1 MFAALDFAYQKDEP
15 FAREAHMRKLS
26 VLAVAALLS
35 SVPAAAQEKHGP
47 QQMPMQG
54 EAVQGMQHCMAM
66 MGGPPPQMLLQHRE
80 ALGLSADQVSRLE
93 ALQVRA
99 RETAMPHM
107 QPAMQTH
114 TAAAELLKADAPDFQ
129 GFEAKLREAAD
140 HMVRAHVAMARV
152 AVDARRVLT
161 PEQRDGLDELGRG
174 MMGGEQGMMGG
185 GHGQMEQGAMGG
197 VVMGHMMGCMM
208 MGGAMDQGEQGGHNR

>member
-1 MFAALDFAYQKDEP
+1 
-15 FAREAHMRKLS
+15 MRKLS
-26 VLAVAALLS
+26 ILAVAALLGS
-35 SVPAAAQEKHGP
+35 APAAAQEGHGQDP
-47 QQMPMQG
+47 MPMHGQ
-54 EAVQGMQHCMAM
+54 AMQGMQHCMAM

-80 ALGLSADQVSRLE
+80 ALGLSADQMSRLE

-114 TAAAELLKADAPDFQ
+114 MAAAELLKGDAPDFQ
-129 GFEAKLREAAD
+129 GYEASLREAAD

-161 PEQRDGLDELGRG
+161 PEQRDRLDELGRG
-174 MMGGEQGMMGG
+174 MMGGGEQGMMGG
-185 GHGQMEQGAMGG
+185 GHGQMEHGAMGDMA
-197 VVMGHMMGCMM
+197 MGHMMGCMM
-208 MGGAMDQGEQGGHNR
+208 TGGAMD